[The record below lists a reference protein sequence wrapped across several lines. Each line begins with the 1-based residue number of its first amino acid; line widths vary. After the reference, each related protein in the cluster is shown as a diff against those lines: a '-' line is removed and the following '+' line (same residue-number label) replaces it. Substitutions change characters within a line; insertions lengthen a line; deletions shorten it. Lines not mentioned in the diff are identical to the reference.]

1 MNSREQEN
9 YNSDKAFFNSIYIVI
24 IVVVIFMFGTLW
36 WAYGE
41 QEKFNN
47 QFETWN
53 CTDLKE
59 QLESDDHS
67 QYREQMIL
75 KKLHID
81 DCYGK

>member
-1 MNSREQEN
+1 MNERERQNIKE
-9 YNSDKAFFNSIYIVI
+9 DKEFFNTIYIVLIAMAI
-24 IVVVIFMFGTLW
+24 IMGVTLW
-36 WAYGE
+36 LAYGE

>member
-1 MNSREQEN
+1 MNEREQDIKN
-9 YNSDKAFFNSIYIVI
+9 DNAFFIIII
-24 IVVVIFMFGTLW
+24 IVVIAMMIITVCMLW
-36 WAYGE
+36 FASIDGE
-41 QEKFNN
+41 EFQNEFN
-47 QFETWN
+47 TWN
-53 CTDLKE
+53 CSELKH